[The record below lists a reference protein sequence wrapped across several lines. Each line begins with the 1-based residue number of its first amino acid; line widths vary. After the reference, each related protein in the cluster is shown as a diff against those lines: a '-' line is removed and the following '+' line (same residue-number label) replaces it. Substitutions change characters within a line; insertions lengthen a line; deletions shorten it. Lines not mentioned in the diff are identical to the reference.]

1 MAELALEHAAELA
14 ERRPGVVEP
23 LEDEGRACL
32 EFGEHPSHVGGAA
45 ERLWPPRDALRVG
58 ADLELLFRLD
68 EAEAGVPQASRAQKP
83 LDVCD

>member
-23 LEDEGRACL
+23 LEHEGRACL
-32 EFGEHPSHVGGAA
+32 ELGEHPSDVGGAA
-45 ERLWPPRDALRVG
+45 ERLRPPRDVLRVG

-83 LDVCD
+83 LDVGD